1 MPALQEQ
8 PLEKVTSTTT
18 FLSRGLWPLTTRVL
32 AVRLTALF
40 DRIYSWLFADKR
52 SEWERKRERAFIE
65 AVNKLENYYV
75 TDRGGLSMDH
85 EAVIDYVIARRQE
98 LSHLDDPK
106 HRDEP
111 CMNTSGLKAG
121 SFLEVISWRRLS
133 DQAAMRYVCLQALDG
148 RGYCVASARYF
159 SAEDSPQQDEER
171 RVARRL
177 MGVASELPLEW
188 HPSLEA
194 AIESHERAI

>member
-1 MPALQEQ
+1 
-8 PLEKVTSTTT
+8 
-18 FLSRGLWPLTTRVL
+18 
-32 AVRLTALF
+32 
-40 DRIYSWLFADKR
+40 
-52 SEWERKRERAFIE
+52 
-65 AVNKLENYYV
+65 
-75 TDRGGLSMDH
+75 MDH

-98 LSHLDDPK
+98 LSHLVDPR

-111 CMNTSGLKAG
+111 CRNTSSLKSG
-121 SFLEVISWRRLS
+121 SFLEVISWRRFS
-133 DQAAMRYVCLQALDG
+133 DQAAVRYVCLQALDG

-159 SAEDSPQQDEER
+159 SDEDSPRQEEEC

-194 AIESHERAI
+194 AIEAHERAI

>member
-1 MPALQEQ
+1 MR
-8 PLEKVTSTTT
+8 PL
-18 FLSRGLWPLTTRVL
+18 
-32 AVRLTALF
+32 ALF
-40 DRIYSWLFADKR
+40 DRVYSWLFPDKR

-65 AVNKLENYYV
+65 AVNKLENYYM
-75 TDRGGLSMDH
+75 TGRGGLSMDP
-85 EAVIDYVIARRQE
+85 EAVIDYVVARRQE
-98 LSHLDDPK
+98 LSHLVDPK

-111 CMNTSGLKAG
+111 GTNTSSLKAG
-121 SFLEVISWRRLS
+121 SFLEVVSWRCLS
-133 DQAAMRYVCLQALDG
+133 DEAAMRYVCLQALDG

-159 SAEDSPQQDEER
+159 STEDSPQQDEER

>member
-1 MPALQEQ
+1 MRPQALID
-8 PLEKVTSTTT
+8 
-18 FLSRGLWPLTTRVL
+18 RV
-32 AVRLTALF
+32 
-40 DRIYSWLFADKR
+40 YSWLFPDKR
-52 SEWERKRERAFIE
+52 SEWERKKERAFIE

-75 TDRGGLSMDH
+75 TDRGGLSMDPG
-85 EAVIDYVIARRQE
+85 AVIDYVVARRQE
-98 LSHLDDPK
+98 LSHLVDPK

-111 CMNTSGLKAG
+111 GTNTSSLKAG
-121 SFLEVISWRRLS
+121 SFLEVVSWRRLS

-148 RGYCVASARYF
+148 RGYSVASARYI
-159 SAEDSPQQDEER
+159 SAADSVSREQDEER

-194 AIESHERAI
+194 AIDAHDRAI

>member
-1 MPALQEQ
+1 MPALQER
-8 PLEKVTSTTT
+8 PLEKVTAITT
-18 FLSRGLWPLTTRVL
+18 FLTRGLWPLTNRVL
-32 AVRLTALF
+32 AVSLTALF
-40 DRIYSWLFADKR
+40 DRIYSWLFPDKR
-52 SEWERKRERAFIE
+52 SEWEQKRERAFIE

-98 LSHLDDPK
+98 LSQLVDPK

-133 DQAAMRYVCLQALDG
+133 DQAAMRYVCLKALDG

-159 SAEDSPQQDEER
+159 SAEDSTHQDEEC

-188 HPSLEA
+188 HPSLEG
-194 AIESHERAI
+194 AIEAHERAI